1 MLLTVHLQGYMMNQK
16 VYDEVVQFLENLL
29 HPEGFGWAVTS
40 EVHKE
45 AKRLLNIIEIEKRNK
60 KMELA

>member
-16 VYDEVVQFLENLL
+16 AYDEVVQFLENLL

-40 EVHKE
+40 EVHRE
-45 AKRLLNIIEIEKRNK
+45 AKRLLSIIEHEREDVR
-60 KMELA
+60 ELS